1 MKYEAVFEIIVN
13 AFFIFLLSKFLSNH
27 FGDWKF
33 FIPALIL
40 HIGMILDICW
50 NVFKIH
56 KINKIDY
63 QKSIA
68 EAQKNQEELRLYI
81 AYKKIAC
88 MLLYLFFLPYFW

>member
-40 HIGMILDICW
+40 HLGMILDIFW
-50 NVFKIH
+50 DVFKIH

-63 QKSIA
+63 QKSI
-68 EAQKNQEELRLYI
+68 ELVS
-81 AYKKIAC
+81 
-88 MLLYLFFLPYFW
+88 